1 MSDNFW
7 DHLGDIAVLAAAA
20 WALFYAVFRLLS
32 EVFI

>member
-20 WALFYAVFRLLS
+20 WALSMQCSGY
-32 EVFI
+32 